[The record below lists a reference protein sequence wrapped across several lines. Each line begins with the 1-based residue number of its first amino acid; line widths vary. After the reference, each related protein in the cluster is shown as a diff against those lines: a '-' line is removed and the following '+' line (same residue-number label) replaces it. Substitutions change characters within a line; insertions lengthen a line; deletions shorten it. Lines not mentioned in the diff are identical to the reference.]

1 MFDVLVVGPAGRKTG
16 GIARF
21 IADQRHHLPTQSTR
35 IYDVTTAEGDGIA
48 WFLVGLMGSLA
59 RMAAFPFRR
68 RPDLVH
74 IHTSHRFSFAIS
86 SFYVL
91 FAALVWRRPVV
102 LHVHGSSFDVFI
114 ESASGPVRRF
124 QSFVLRRCA
133 AVVVLSD
140 YWKAVLAERVSS
152 EKLVVLPNAV
162 PVDEFDPSFAAT
174 MPHIVF
180 VSNLVE
186 RKGVREFLAAISRLY
201 EREDVPPFQVTVA
214 GDGPLAAAV
223 SDVANRY
230 ERVEYLGYVDE
241 SQKQALLGDGTIF
254 ALPSWAEGL
263 PIALL
268 EGLAGGNAV
277 LTTRVG
283 SIPEVV
289 GPENGRLIP
298 ARDSDALVDA
308 LESLIADPEGVERMG
323 HRNRALAESR
333 FAWRVRAD
341 ELTDLYRTV
350 VGAGLPGRRSRPK
363 GAPGELVRNNR

>member
-21 IADQRHHLPTQSTR
+21 IADQRHHLPTRSTR
-35 IYDVTTAEGDGIA
+35 IYDVTTAEGDGLA
-48 WFLVGLMGSLA
+48 WFLVGFGRSLV

-74 IHTSHRFSFAIS
+74 VHTSHQFSFVIS

-102 LHVHGSSFDVFI
+102 LHIHGSSFDVFL

-124 QSFVLRRCA
+124 QSFVFRRCA
-133 AVVVLSD
+133 AVIVLSD
-140 YWKAVLAERVSS
+140 YWEAVLAERVSS

-162 PVDEFDPSFAAT
+162 PVGEFEPSFAAA

-186 RKGVREFLAAISRLY
+186 RKGVREFLAAITRLY
-201 EREDVPPFQVTVA
+201 EREDVPPFRVTVA

-223 SDVANRY
+223 SDVAERY
-230 ERVEYLGYVDE
+230 DRVEYLGYVDE
-241 SQKQALLGDGTIF
+241 SQKQALLADATIF

-277 LTTRVG
+277 VTTRVG

-289 GPENGRLIP
+289 GPANGRLVP
-298 ARDSDALVDA
+298 SRDVDALVEA
-308 LESLIADPEGVERMG
+308 LASLIADPVGVERMG
-323 HRNRALAESR
+323 RRNRALAESR
-333 FAWRVRAD
+333 FSWQVRAD
-341 ELTDLYRTV
+341 ELADLYRTV
-350 VGAGLPGRRSRPK
+350 VGAGRPGRRSRPK
-363 GAPGELVRNNR
+363 GSTGELVRKQ